1 MQEPSMQEH
10 GLTGEIVVTW
20 PGYDIDGQ
28 TSGRLLRDAGLSIR
42 LEPKTGAR
50 TSAEVIALLGDA
62 VGVIASND
70 PFTADAF
77 DACPNLKV
85 IARTGVGVDTID
97 VPAATRAGVLIA
109 TAPGTNE
116 ETVAD
121 HTLALMLA
129 LVRRLVEHDRSLRE
143 HRWDRAGSITPNDM
157 VGATVGV
164 IGSGAIG
171 RAVIRRVLA
180 FGSRVL
186 VYDPALTVPPD
197 GTVLVALDALLSQS
211 DVVTLH
217 VPLLDQTRGLIGTRE
232 LALMK
237 PTAVL
242 VNASRGGVVD
252 EIALADALRS
262 RRLAAAGLDVFAEE
276 PPFDSELL
284 DLPNVLVTPHV
295 AGISHRSIAAMNEMA
310 TRAVIAVL
318 SGEVPP
324 NVVNTV
330 AR

>member
-1 MQEPSMQEH
+1 MHDH
-10 GLTGEIVVTW
+10 GLTGEVVVTW
-20 PGYDIDGQ
+20 PGYDIDGAA
-28 TSGRLLRDAGLSIR
+28 SGRLLQQAGLSIR
-42 LEPKTGAR
+42 LEPKLGAR
-50 TSAEVIALLGDA
+50 TSTELIALLGDA
-62 VGVIASND
+62 VAVIASND
-70 PFTADAF
+70 PFSADVF

-85 IARTGVGVDTID
+85 IARTGIGVDAID
-97 VPAATRAGVLIA
+97 VPAATRAGVMIA

-143 HRWDRAGSITPNDM
+143 HRWDRAGGITPNDL

-171 RAVIRRVLA
+171 RGVIRRVLA

-186 VYDPALTVPPD
+186 VCDPVLTAAPE
-197 GTVLVALDALLSQS
+197 GTELVTLDQLLSQS

-217 VPLLDQTRGLIGTRE
+217 VPLLEQTRGLIGARE
-232 LALMK
+232 LALMR

-242 VNASRGGVVD
+242 VNASRGHIVD
-252 EIALADALRS
+252 EAALADALRNH
-262 RRLAAAGLDVFAEE
+262 RLAAAGLDVFAEE
-276 PPFDSELL
+276 PPFASELL
-284 DLPNVLVTPHV
+284 DLPNVIVTPHV
-295 AGISHRSIAAMNEMA
+295 AGISHRAIAAMNEVA
-310 TRAVIAVL
+310 TRSVIAVL
-318 SGEVPP
+318 SGDVPA
-324 NVVNTV
+324 NVVNHE

>member
-1 MQEPSMQEH
+1 MHDH
-10 GLTGEIVVTW
+10 GLTGEVVVTW
-20 PGYDIDGQ
+20 PGYDIDGAA
-28 TSGRLLRDAGLSIR
+28 SGRLLQQAGLSIR
-42 LEPKTGAR
+42 LEPKLGAR
-50 TSAEVIALLGDA
+50 TSTELIALLGDA
-62 VGVIASND
+62 VAVIASND
-70 PFTADAF
+70 PFSADVF

-85 IARTGVGVDTID
+85 IARTGVGVDAID
-97 VPAATRAGVLIA
+97 VPAATRAGVMIA

-143 HRWDRAGSITPNDM
+143 HRWDRAGGITPNDL

-171 RAVIRRVLA
+171 RGVIRRVLA

-186 VYDPALTVPPD
+186 VCDPVLTAAPE
-197 GTVLVALDALLSQS
+197 GTELVTLDQLLSQS

-217 VPLLDQTRGLIGTRE
+217 VPLLEQTRGLIGARE
-232 LALMK
+232 LALMR

-242 VNASRGGVVD
+242 VNASRGHIVD
-252 EIALADALRS
+252 EAALADALRNH
-262 RRLAAAGLDVFAEE
+262 RLAAAGLDVFAEE
-276 PPFDSELL
+276 PPFASELF
-284 DLPNVLVTPHV
+284 DLPNVIVTPHV
-295 AGISHRSIAAMNEMA
+295 AGISHRAIAAMNEVA
-310 TRAVIAVL
+310 TRSVIAVL
-318 SGEVPP
+318 SGDVPA
-324 NVVNTV
+324 NVVNHE

>member
-1 MQEPSMQEH
+1 MKEH
-10 GLTGEIVVTW
+10 GLSGEVVVTW
-20 PGYDIDGQ
+20 PGYDVDGPS
-28 TSGRLLRDAGLSIR
+28 SGGLLQAAGLSIR

-50 TSAEVIALLGDA
+50 TSAEVIELLGDA
-62 VGVIASND
+62 VAVIASND
-70 PFTADAF
+70 PFSADVF
-77 DACPNLKV
+77 DACPNLQV
-85 IARTGVGVDTID
+85 IARTGVGVDSID
-97 VPAATRAGVLIA
+97 LPAATRAGVLIA
-109 TAPGTNE
+109 TTPGMNE

-143 HRWDRAGSITPNDM
+143 HRWDRAGSITPNDL

-164 IGSGAIG
+164 VGSGTIG

-186 VYDPALTVPPD
+186 VCDPVLKAPPE
-197 GTVLVALDALLSQS
+197 GTELVNLDELLSQS
-211 DVVTLH
+211 DVITLH
-217 VPLLDQTRGLIGTRE
+217 VPLLDQTQGLIGARE
-232 LALMK
+232 LTLVR

-252 EIALADALRS
+252 EAPLADALRNG
-262 RRLAAAGLDVFAEE
+262 RLAAAGLDVFADE

-284 DLPNVLVTPHV
+284 DLPNVIVTPHV
-295 AGISHRSIAAMNEMA
+295 GGISHRSIAAMNEMA
-310 TRAVIAVL
+310 TRSVIAVL
-318 SGEVPP
+318 SGEIPA
-324 NVVNTV
+324 NIVNKQ

>member
-1 MQEPSMQEH
+1 MEEH

-20 PGYDIDGQ
+20 PGYDVDGP
-28 TSGRLLRDAGLSIR
+28 TSGRLLRDMGLSIR

-50 TSAEVIALLGDA
+50 TSAEVIALVGDA

-77 DACPNLKV
+77 DGCPNLKV

-129 LVRRLVEHDRSLRE
+129 LVRRLVEHDRSLRD

-171 RAVIRRVLA
+171 RAVIHRVLA
-180 FGSRVL
+180 FRSRVL
-186 VYDPALTVPPD
+186 VYDPAVTVPPEH
-197 GTVLVALDALLSQS
+197 TELVALDELLSQS

-217 VPLLDQTRGLIGTRE
+217 VPLLDQTRGLIGARE
-232 LALMK
+232 LALMR
-237 PTAVL
+237 PTAIL

-252 EIALADALRS
+252 ETALANALRS
-262 RRLAAAGLDVFAEE
+262 GRVAAAGLDVFADE
-276 PPFDSELL
+276 PPFHSELL

-295 AGISHRSIAAMNEMA
+295 AGISHRSIAAMNEVA

-324 NVVNTV
+324 NVVNSV
-330 AR
+330 AP

>member
-1 MQEPSMQEH
+1 MHDH
-10 GLTGEIVVTW
+10 GLTGEVVVTW
-20 PGYDIDGQ
+20 PGYDIDGAA
-28 TSGRLLRDAGLSIR
+28 SGRLLQQAGLSIR
-42 LEPKTGAR
+42 LEPKLGAR
-50 TSAEVIALLGDA
+50 TSTELIALLGDA
-62 VGVIASND
+62 VAVIASND
-70 PFTADAF
+70 PFSADVF

-85 IARTGVGVDTID
+85 IARTGVGVDAID
-97 VPAATRAGVLIA
+97 VPAATRAGVMVA

-143 HRWDRAGSITPNDM
+143 HRWDRAGGITPNDL

-171 RAVIRRVLA
+171 RGVIRRVLA

-186 VYDPALTVPPD
+186 VCDPVLTAAPE
-197 GTVLVALDALLSQS
+197 GTELVTLDQLLSQS

-217 VPLLDQTRGLIGTRE
+217 VPLLEQTRGLIGARE
-232 LALMK
+232 LALMR

-242 VNASRGGVVD
+242 VNASRGHIVD
-252 EIALADALRS
+252 EAALADALRNH
-262 RRLAAAGLDVFAEE
+262 RLAAAGLDVFAEE
-276 PPFDSELL
+276 PPFASELL
-284 DLPNVLVTPHV
+284 DLPNVIVTPHV
-295 AGISHRSIAAMNEMA
+295 AGISHRAIAAMNEVA
-310 TRAVIAVL
+310 TRSVIAVL
-318 SGEVPP
+318 SGDVPA
-324 NVVNTV
+324 NVVNHE

>member
-1 MQEPSMQEH
+1 MHDH
-10 GLTGEIVVTW
+10 GLTGEVVVTW
-20 PGYDIDGQ
+20 PGYDIDGP
-28 TSGRLLRDAGLSIR
+28 TSGRLLQQAGLSIR
-42 LEPKTGAR
+42 LEPKLGAR
-50 TSAEVIALLGDA
+50 TSTELIALLRDA
-62 VGVIASND
+62 VAVIASND
-70 PFTADAF
+70 PFSADVF

-85 IARTGVGVDTID
+85 IARTGVGVDAID
-97 VPAATRAGVLIA
+97 VPAATRAGVMIA

-143 HRWDRAGSITPNDM
+143 HRWDRAGGITPNDL

-171 RAVIRRVLA
+171 RGVIRRVLA

-186 VYDPALTVPPD
+186 VCDPVLTAAPE
-197 GTVLVALDALLSQS
+197 GTELVTLDQLLSQS

-217 VPLLDQTRGLIGTRE
+217 VPLLEQTRGLIGARE
-232 LALMK
+232 LALMR

-242 VNASRGGVVD
+242 VNASRGHIAD
-252 EIALADALRS
+252 EAALADALRNH
-262 RRLAAAGLDVFAEE
+262 RLAAAGLDVFAEE
-276 PPFDSELL
+276 PPFASELL
-284 DLPNVLVTPHV
+284 DLPNVIVTPHV
-295 AGISHRSIAAMNEMA
+295 AGISHRAIAAMNEVA
-310 TRAVIAVL
+310 TRSVIAVL
-318 SGEVPP
+318 SGDVPA
-324 NVVNTV
+324 NVVNHE

>member
-1 MQEPSMQEH
+1 MQEH
-10 GLTGEIVVTW
+10 GLTGEVVVTW
-20 PGYDIDGQ
+20 PGYDVDAP

-42 LEPKTGAR
+42 LEPKMGAR
-50 TSAEVIALLGDA
+50 TPAEVITLLGDA

-70 PFTADAF
+70 PFTADVF
-77 DACPNLKV
+77 EACPNMKV
-85 IARTGVGVDTID
+85 IARTGVGVDSID
-97 VPAATRAGVLIA
+97 MPAATRAGVRIA
-109 TAPGTNE
+109 TTPGTNE

-143 HRWDRAGSITPNDM
+143 HRWDRAGSITPNDL

-164 IGSGAIG
+164 IGSGTIG

-186 VYDPALTVPPD
+186 VCDPVLTAPPE
-197 GTVLVALDALLSQS
+197 GTELVALDELLSQS
-211 DVVTLH
+211 DVVSLH
-217 VPLLDQTRGLIGTRE
+217 VPLLDQTRDLIGSRE
-232 LALMK
+232 LRLMR

-252 EIALADALRS
+252 ETALADALRS
-262 RRLAAAGLDVFAEE
+262 GHLAAAGLDVFAEE

-284 DLPNVLVTPHV
+284 ALPNVIVTPHV
-295 AGISHRSIAAMNEMA
+295 AGISHRSISVMNEMA
-310 TRAVIAVL
+310 TRSVIAVL
-318 SGEVPP
+318 SGEMPP
-324 NVVNTV
+324 NIVNKP
-330 AR
+330 AP

>member
-1 MQEPSMQEH
+1 MKER
-10 GLTGEIVVTW
+10 GLTGEVVVTW
-20 PGYDIDGQ
+20 PGYNVDEP
-28 TSGRLLRDAGLSIR
+28 TSGGLLRDAGLSIR
-42 LEPKTGAR
+42 LEPKLGAR

-70 PFTADAF
+70 PFTADVF

-85 IARTGVGVDTID
+85 IARTGVGFDSVDI
-97 VPAATRAGVLIA
+97 PAATKAGVLIA
-109 TAPGTNE
+109 TTPGTNE

-143 HRWDRAGSITPNDM
+143 HRWDRAGSITPGDL

-186 VYDPALTVPPD
+186 VCDPVLTVAPE
-197 GTVLVALDALLSQS
+197 GTTLVALDQLLAQS

-217 VPLLDQTRGLIGTRE
+217 VPLLDQTRNLIGPRE
-232 LALMK
+232 LALMR

-242 VNASRGGVVD
+242 VNASRGHIVD
-252 EIALADALRS
+252 EAALADALRS
-262 RRLAAAGLDVFAEE
+262 GRLAAAALDVFADE
-276 PPFDSELL
+276 PPFESELL
-284 DLPNVLVTPHV
+284 DFPNVIVTPHV
-295 AGISHRSIAAMNEMA
+295 GGISHRSIAAMNEMA
-310 TRAVIAVL
+310 TRSVIAVL
-318 SGEVPP
+318 RGEVPP
-324 NVVNTV
+324 NIVNKP
-330 AR
+330 AP

>member
-1 MQEPSMQEH
+1 MH
-10 GLTGEIVVTW
+10 DDGLTGEVVVTW
-20 PGYDIDGQ
+20 PGYDLDGV
-28 TSGRLLRDAGLSIR
+28 TSGRLLLQAGLSIR
-42 LEPKTGAR
+42 LEPKLGAR
-50 TSAEVIALLGDA
+50 TSTELIGVLGDA
-62 VGVIASND
+62 VAVIASND
-70 PFTADAF
+70 PFSADVF
-77 DACPNLKV
+77 EACPNLKV
-85 IARTGVGVDTID
+85 IARTGVGVDAID
-97 VPAATRAGVLIA
+97 VPAATRAGVVIA

-143 HRWDRAGSITPNDM
+143 RRWDRAGNITPNDL

-164 IGSGAIG
+164 IGSGTIG
-171 RAVIRRVLA
+171 RGVIRRVLA

-186 VYDPALTVPPD
+186 VCDPVLMTPPEGTELVP
-197 GTVLVALDALLSQS
+197 LDQLLSES

-217 VPLLDQTRGLIGTRE
+217 VPLLDQTRGLIGAHE

-242 VNASRGGVVD
+242 VNASRGHIVD
-252 EIALADALRS
+252 ETALAAALRNG
-262 RRLAAAGLDVFAEE
+262 RLAAAGLDVFAEE

-295 AGISHRSIAAMNEMA
+295 GGISHRAITAMNEVA
-310 TRAVIAVL
+310 TRSVIAVL
-318 SGEVPP
+318 RGTMPP
-324 NVVNTV
+324 NVVNRD

>member
-1 MQEPSMQEH
+1 MKEH
-10 GLTGEIVVTW
+10 GLTGEVVVTW
-20 PGYDIDGQ
+20 PGYDVDGPN
-28 TSGRLLRDAGLSIR
+28 SGRLLQAAGLSIR

-50 TSAEVIALLGDA
+50 TSAEVIDLLGDA
-62 VGVIASND
+62 VAVIASND
-70 PFTADAF
+70 PFSADVF

-85 IARTGVGVDTID
+85 IARTGVGVDSID
-97 VPAATRAGVLIA
+97 LPAATRAGVLIA
-109 TAPGTNE
+109 TTPGMNE

-143 HRWDRAGSITPNDM
+143 HRWDRAGSITPNDL

-186 VYDPALTVPPD
+186 VCDPVLTAPPE
-197 GTVLVALDALLSQS
+197 GTELVALDELLSRS

-217 VPLLDQTRGLIGTRE
+217 VPLLDQTRGLIGARE
-232 LALMK
+232 LALLR
-237 PTAVL
+237 PTAVV
-242 VNASRGGVVD
+242 VNASRGGIVD
-252 EIALADALRS
+252 EAALADALRNG
-262 RRLAAAGLDVFAEE
+262 RLAAAGLDVFAGE
-276 PPFDSELL
+276 PPFDSDLL
-284 DLPNVLVTPHV
+284 DLSNVIVTPHV
-295 AGISHRSIAAMNEMA
+295 GGISHRSIAAMNEMA
-310 TRAVIAVL
+310 TRSVIAVL
-318 SGEVPP
+318 SGEMPP
-324 NVVNTV
+324 NIVNNE